1 MQKQKQHSGWPRRT
15 RQRGFTLI
23 EASLVTVIVGVG
35 VLAIVAAQQA
45 YHKQNAY
52 SQRVGTALLLANEI
66 RELTMHLPQHDSIT
80 NTQYW
85 GPEPNEPDVDQFD
98 DLDDF
103 DGSAG
108 SGVTFSPP
116 IDALRQAIPNMAGWS
131 QVVTVENVLPTYI
144 NASVTA
150 PDNSTDLM
158 RFTVRVLYQGPND
171 EQPGEVTRLTWIDSG
186 D

>member
-1 MQKQKQHSGWPRRT
+1 MNKNRNNSTRLPSL

-66 RELTMHLPQHDSIT
+66 REMTMHMPQNDAIS
-80 NTQYW
+80 NTMYW
-85 GPEPNEPDVDQFD
+85 GPEPNEPTVEQYD

-103 DGSAG
+103 DGTDG
-108 SGVTFSPP
+108 TGLTFSPP
-116 IDALRQAIPNMAGWS
+116 IDALRQPIPNMTGWS
-131 QVVTVENVLPTYI
+131 QIIRVENVLPTYI
-144 NASVTA
+144 NAAVAA
-150 PDNSTDLM
+150 PDNSTDLI
-158 RFTVRVLYQGPND
+158 RFTVQVMYQGPRDDAPN
-171 EQPGEVTRLTWIDSG
+171 EITRLTWISTG
-186 D
+186 G